1 MSSPRLTASDIGAR
15 LETLPHWSMEDGVI
29 RRTWKTKGWKAT
41 MMAAHAVA
49 HIAELA
55 WHHPEIVA
63 NYATLEVRLST
74 HDAGGVTDKDFAL
87 AARIDALLDWRP
99 LLDDSPLTGPNPSE
113 KAGAYFDD

>member
-1 MSSPRLTASDIGAR
+1 MIDPKLTTSEISVR
-15 LETLPHWSMEDGVI
+15 LETLPHWSMEGGVI
-29 RRTWKTKGWKAT
+29 RRIWKTKGWKAT
-41 MMAAHAVA
+41 MMAAQAVA

-63 NYATLEVRLST
+63 NYSTLEVRLST

-99 LLDDSPLTGPNPSE
+99 SLDDGPLTGPS
-113 KAGAYFDD
+113 ASDRVGAYFAD